1 MAINLNYYK
10 DPKTGVW
17 REPLPQ
23 EMGTFKTRNPKAH
36 DQYIAA
42 KAEASGGA
50 SGGMLN
56 GKMEASNTT
65 AVTPPAVITAQSPK
79 YLFDDFTT
87 NTGIVTSDPVSDKFI
102 NVRLRPDGDNGLG
115 SIEDMISSKYSN
127 QDYTGPGYLLKTPP
141 QTPPPDTSWSL
152 GETFDDWTKVGEGGS
167 KFGNLAA
174 GLGSLYGIYAGMQ
187 GVKEAKKSVAFQ
199 REQYEDQKAQ
209 QKRADERQ
217 DKFGLALSA
226 AMPSKK
232 VG

>member
-1 MAINLNYYK
+1 MTTQKIPSTGLYEFNGNKRY
-10 DPKTGVW
+10 DPAKETSL
-17 REPLPQ
+17 EK
-23 EMGTFKTRNPKAH
+23 FKEWAQNNPKSATK
-36 DQYIAA
+36 Y
-42 KAEASGGA
+42 GA
-50 SGGMLN
+50 MGGMFN
-56 GKMEASNTT
+56 GKMEASNDL
-65 AVTPPAVITAQSPK
+65 AVTPPTVTEAQSQ
-79 YLFDDFTT
+79 YLFNDFTT
-87 NTGIVTSDPVSDKFI
+87 DTGIVTSDPVSNKFI
-102 NVRLRPDGDNGLG
+102 NVMLRPDGDNGLG

-209 QKRADERQ
+209 LAKANS
-217 DKFGLALSA
+217 DKDAFGLALSA